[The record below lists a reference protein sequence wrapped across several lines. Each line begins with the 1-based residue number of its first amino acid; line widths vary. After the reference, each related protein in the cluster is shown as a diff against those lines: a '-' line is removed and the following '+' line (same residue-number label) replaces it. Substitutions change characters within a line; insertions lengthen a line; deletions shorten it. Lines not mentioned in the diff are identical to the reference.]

1 MKTYCFDID
10 GVVFEISEGYK
21 EYKVIRETFKL
32 IKELKAEGNKIVL
45 YTARKMKTH
54 SGSLGRIN
62 KDIVEETLYQLRIN
76 GIFYDE
82 IYFGKPAADYYID
95 DKAINFYDLKEH
107 LNMSQDNQSEPVS
120 LGIIS
125 YRLGEME
132 RNFEKSMERISEK
145 IDDLIAKHGVNEV
158 AQRELSVK
166 VENLEGEIRSL
177 KESERKLQEDL
188 NSVKVTLAE
197 KMGYGVLGGGLATII
212 SKLLGG

>member
-10 GVVFEISEGYK
+10 GVVFEISDGYK
-21 EYKVIRETFKL
+21 EYRVIKETFKL

-107 LNMSQDNQSEPVS
+107 LNMSQDNQPEPVS

-132 RNFEKSMERISEK
+132 RNFEKSMEKISEK

>member
-21 EYKVIRETFKL
+21 NYIVIKETFNFINKL
-32 IKELKAEGNKIVL
+32 KKEGNKIIL
-45 YTARKMKTH
+45 YTARKMHTH
-54 SGSLGRIN
+54 SGCMGKIN

-82 IYFGKPAADYYID
+82 IYFGKPSADYYID
-95 DKAINFYDLKEH
+95 DKAINYYDLKEH
-107 LNMSQDNQSEPVS
+107 LNMSQDSQQETVS

-145 IDDLIAKHGVNEV
+145 IDDLIAKHGVNEI

-166 VENLEGEIRSL
+166 VENLESEIRSL
-177 KESERKLQEDL
+177 KESERKIQEDV
-188 NSVKVTLAE
+188 NKVKVTLAE

-212 SKLLGG
+212 SKFLGA

>member
-10 GVVFEISEGYK
+10 GVVFQISEGYE
-21 EYKVIRETFKL
+21 EYVVIQETFNFINKV
-32 IKELKAEGNKIVL
+32 KAEGSKVVL

-54 SGSLGRIN
+54 QGCLGRIN
-62 KDIVEETLYQLRIN
+62 KDIVEETLYQLRVN
-76 GIFYDE
+76 DIFYDE

-95 DKAINFYDLKEH
+95 DKAINFYDLKEQMK
-107 LNMSQDNQSEPVS
+107 MSQDSQPETVS

-158 AQRELSVK
+158 AQRELTVK
-166 VENLEGEIRSL
+166 VENLEDEIRSL
-177 KESERKLQEDL
+177 RDNERKLQEDL
-188 NSVKVTLAE
+188 NKVKITIAE
-197 KMGYGVLGGGLATII
+197 KMGYGLLGGGVASII
-212 SKLLGG
+212 SRILGA

>member
-10 GVVFEISEGYK
+10 GVIFEISDGYK
-21 EYKVIRETFKL
+21 KYKVIAETFAL

-95 DKAINFYDLKEH
+95 DKAINFYDLKER
-107 LNMSQDNQSEPVS
+107 LNMSQDNQPEPVS

-132 RNFEKSMERISEK
+132 RNFEKSMERIAEK

-177 KESERKLQEDL
+177 KENERKLQEDV
-188 NSVKVTLAE
+188 NTVKITIAE

>member
-10 GVVFEISEGYK
+10 GVVFEISNQYK
-21 EYKVIRETFKL
+21 DYTVIETTKRL
-32 IKELKAEGNKIVL
+32 IKKLKVEGNKVVL

-54 SGSLGRIN
+54 DGCIGKIN
-62 KDIVEETLYQLRIN
+62 KDIVEETLYQLRVN
-76 GIFYDE
+76 DIFYDE

-95 DKAINFYDLKEH
+95 DKAVNFYDLKEH
-107 LNMSQDNQSEPVS
+107 LNMSQDNQQEPVS

-145 IDDLIAKHGVNEV
+145 IDDLIAKHGVNEI

-177 KESERKLQEDL
+177 KENERRLQEEV
-188 NSVKVTLAE
+188 NQVKISLAE
-197 KMGYGVLGGGLATII
+197 KLGYGALGGGLITVI
-212 SKLLGG
+212 SRLLGA